1 AQIFTP
7 SVYYVSTM
15 SGNVLE
21 TALRSVSEYHCDPG
35 YLLYGNYCYHLESED
50 VKSWQ
55 DAEDHCS
62 RQQGHLASIHSQ
74 EDWVES
80 YFYMGKALEKTTNN
94 LWTGLNDLLVP
105 GMFTWSDD
113 FEVTFTYWAP
123 GEPNNHNGF
132 SEDCVEMLYETGR
145 WNDKSCSELN
155 NYICKKPK
163 AHYPA
168 PSVQPTQYGC
178 PQVGEA
184 KCFKIF
190 VSLKLKTL

>member
-1 AQIFTP
+1 MKLLLLFFLNRDIFIWVCLSLAELRCP
-7 SVYYVSTM
+7 
-15 SGNVLE
+15 GLDWLE
-21 TALRSVSEYHCDPG
+21 FGEF
-35 YLLYGNYCYHLESED
+35 CYKPFGD
-50 VKSWQ
+50 RKTWQ
-55 DAEDHCS
+55 DAQRVCRDLGAE
-62 RQQGHLASIHSQ
+62 LVSIMSMKEQ
-74 EDWVES
+74 SWVE
-80 YFYMGKALEKTTNN
+80 TTNN

-178 PQVGEA
+178 PQVGEV
-184 KCFKIF
+184 KCCEIF
-190 VSLKLKTL
+190 VSLKIKTLGELF